1 MDGLWFTVLICFLAG
16 AGAGLGTGFAGM
28 SAATVISPM
37 LVTFLDVPAYDAIG
51 IALGSDVLASAVSAR
66 TYAKSGAIDIKNG
79 LVMMCGVLVMT
90 MVGSWLSTM
99 VPNSTLGNFSV
110 IMTLILG
117 LRFLILPVTSPSRTI
132 QGGSRAIQIIKG
144 AVGGACI
151 GLICGFFGAGGGMMM
166 LMVLTVVLGYELK
179 TAVGTSVFVMTF
191 SALTGTVSHFALASH
206 TPRLD
211 LLAMCVVFTLL
222 WAQIA
227 AKIATRADARL
238 LNRLT
243 GVILTVLGIILIV
256 ISFW

>member
-1 MDGLWFTVLICFLAG
+1 MRELWLKILVCFFAG

-37 LVTFLDVPAYDAIG
+37 LVTLLGVPAYDAIG
-51 IALGSDVLASAVSAR
+51 IALGSDVLASAASAR

-79 LVMMCGVLVMT
+79 VVMMCGVLSMT

-99 VPNSTLGNFSV
+99 VPNSTLGGFSV
-110 IMTLILG
+110 VMTLVLG
-117 LRFLILPVTSPSRTI
+117 LRFLILPVTSPNRTI
-132 QGGSRAIQIIKG
+132 QGGSPAVRIVKG

-191 SALTGTVSHFALASH
+191 SALTGTVSHFALGSGR
-206 TPRLD
+206 PRLD
-211 LLAMCVVFTLL
+211 LLLLCVVFTLF
-222 WAQIA
+222 WAQVA

-243 GVILTVLGIILIV
+243 GAILTALGVVLIV